1 MPITRKRFEEIVKE
15 LKRKGEIVPA
25 TYDCIFKA
33 IMRNCP
39 KYRADLTSR
48 LTGIPKKLIL
58 NTYKEMN
65 TEYVVDNV
73 LEKGKVSDV
82 LFEVKDYVLNY
93 EFNNRKWDGLIER
106 NDAYL
111 GKVKNDLIRRTKSYA
126 SLPKVIQININNFY
140 CFLSKENLLE
150 FKSRDKYGIIESDK
164 WGKIYVNLKLIREK
178 YDRGLK
184 LSKLEKELLILTL
197 TKVDEIEKIAKGD
210 EELMEVAKELK
221 RLTNDAYT
229 IGLYD
234 EEEERRRIENSIKLT
249 SKKQGIKQGIKQ
261 GVKQGAKER
270 EKSIAKTM
278 LKAGESVSKVMSYT
292 GLNKKDIKLLM

>member
-1 MPITRKRFEEIVKE
+1 MAITKKRFEEIVAK
-15 LKRKGEIVPA
+15 LRRKGEVVPA

-33 IMRNCP
+33 IMKKCP

-65 TEYVVDNV
+65 TEYVIDNV

-82 LFEVKDYVLNY
+82 LFETKGYVFNY

-111 GKVKNDLIRRTKSYA
+111 GKAKNDLIRRAKSYA

-197 TKVDEIEKIAKGD
+197 TKVDEIEKISKGD
-210 EELMEVAKELK
+210 VELMEVTKELK
-221 RLTNDAYT
+221 KLTNDAYT

-234 EEEERRRIENSIKLT
+234 EEEERRLIENSIKIT
-249 SKKQGIKQGIKQ
+249 AKKQGIKQ
-261 GVKQGAKER
+261 GVKQGASNEK
-270 EKSIAKTM
+270 KSIAKSMLAKKMDIPLISELTGLSKNQITM
-278 LKAGESVSKVMSYT
+278 LM
-292 GLNKKDIKLLM
+292 